1 MSHMWEHTAYV
12 RMWGENIKAEIRDQ
26 SCSNFESILH
36 FSPSAPCTVWTV
48 VVCGNLQRDDSV
60 MLFEGSPFQ
69 GATAIVQKL
78 MSLSFQKVEHA
89 ITTIDSVL
97 TIDSGLLIMVVG
109 QLKTDNDP
117 IHTFSETF
125 YLKQFGDSLFVMNS
139 VFRLSLHHQA
149 WGG

>member
-1 MSHMWEHTAYV
+1 MD
-12 RMWGENIKAEIRDQ
+12 AEAIGKHFVQQYYQMFDTNRQ
-26 SCSNFESILH
+26 ALASIY
-36 FSPSAPCTVWTV
+36 
-48 VVCGNLQRDDSV
+48 RDDSV

-149 WGG
+149 